1 MIKFRISLTSLLLP
15 TSPRLFSLL
24 DLYINL
30 SMESDDEYDF
40 TKQALDMVFDNKE
53 LKRKVYPVIYSAIFF
68 NILVIVLLVYIIFKL
83 HRK

>member
-1 MIKFRISLTSLLLP
+1 
-15 TSPRLFSLL
+15 
-24 DLYINL
+24 
-30 SMESDDEYDF
+30 MESDDEYDF